1 MTKMK
6 MGMPQGSVAG
16 THVTGVKEGNSCGK
30 YEAMKGHR
38 PDGTSTA
45 ARSTGVVKTEPI
57 DPSMPNLSPA

>member
-6 MGMPQGSVAG
+6 PSTPQGSLAG
-16 THVTGVKEGNSCGK
+16 THVSGVKEGNSCGK
-30 YEAMKGHR
+30 YEAMKGHQ

-45 ARSTGVVKTEPI
+45 IRSTGVAKTEPI